1 MSGRDAARRADR
13 PPTALERTSRVG
25 LSPHAD
31 LKSRAEGEIL
41 VLPEQA
47 IRVGG
52 SGAEILRLVEK
63 ETTVGSLLETLRRRY
78 PDSPDLEAEVLGFL
92 TGMIEARAIIRL
104 EAASERAS
112 ERHAAWSAGQAGRD
126 RDPT

>member
-1 MSGRDAARRADR
+1 M
-13 PPTALERTSRVG
+13 TLERTLRIG

-52 SGAEILRLVEK
+52 SGAEILRLVERG
-63 ETTVGSLLETLRRRY
+63 TTVGALLKALRRRY
-78 PDSPDLEAEVLGFL
+78 PDSPELEAEVIEFL
-92 TGMIEARAIIRL
+92 EGMLEARGVVIL
-104 EAASERAS
+104 DERGRKARS
-112 ERHAAWSAGQAGRD
+112 KEERTP
-126 RDPT
+126 DPT

>member
-1 MSGRDAARRADR
+1 MSF
-13 PPTALERTSRVG
+13 ECTSRVG

-52 SGAEILRLVEK
+52 SGVEILRLLEEKPTVE
-63 ETTVGSLLETLRRRY
+63 SLVDTMQRRY
-78 PDSPDLEAEVLGFL
+78 PDSPELEAEILAFL
-92 TGMIEARAIIRL
+92 EGMI
-104 EAASERAS
+104 AAGGVWVLDEGGSHDRGAS
-112 ERHAAWSAGQAGRD
+112 KPR
-126 RDPT
+126 